1 LELEAPAL
9 RGDDAREGHPTHVVP
24 QGFYLRQQ
32 GAGGDRHV
40 YASRTRF
47 IPEALAGRFER
58 GSWPSAVNEAARVA
72 QPQPAVDLA
81 ARMRGMWT

>member
-1 LELEAPAL
+1 
-9 RGDDAREGHPTHVVP
+9 VP
-24 QGFYLRQQ
+24 QRFYVHQQ

-47 IPEALAGRFER
+47 IPDALGKWFER
-58 GSWPSAVNEAARVA
+58 GSWPIAAHEAEQGARA
-72 QPQPAVDLA
+72 APAVDLA